1 MDENNPHSPY
11 ILKLEGKIN
20 NDSEISHSKSINNKR
35 NINFLKKQTLYEIID
50 NRHKDKKFDR

>member
-20 NDSEISHSKSINNKR
+20 NDCEIIHSKSINDKR
-35 NINFLKKQTLYEIID
+35 NVNFLEKQTHYE
-50 NRHKDKKFDR
+50 KWG